1 MTVRWLM
8 QGDQDVPPLVPL
20 GEEED
25 GWLSPGERQRLAG
38 LRVPRR
44 RADFLLGRWT
54 AKRAVA
60 AHLGRREGL
69 SGIEVRPAQSGA
81 PEVFLDGAPAPVSLS
96 ISHRAGRSLCAVAD
110 AGAALGCDL
119 EVVEAR
125 DASFVADYFTDAEQ
139 AAVVGAPAAERAA
152 LCALIWSAKEGA
164 LKALRTGLRLDTR
177 AVEVRA
183 PQGAGWLAA
192 GRAGWSPISVRYQE
206 GGEVF
211 GGFWRADEQWILVV
225 VANPPPELPCVIKV

>member
-1 MTVRWLM
+1 MTKVRWLM
-8 QGDQDVPPLVPL
+8 QGDRDVPLH
-20 GEEED
+20 ED
-25 GWLSPGERQRLAG
+25 GWLSPGERQHLAG

-60 AHLGRREGL
+60 AHLGREGL
-69 SGIEVRPAQSGA
+69 AGIEVRPAPGGA
-81 PEVFLDGAPAPVSLS
+81 PEVFLDGEPAPVSLS
-96 ISHRAGRSLCAVAD
+96 ISHREGRSLCAVAD

-119 EVVEAR
+119 EVIEAR

-139 AAVVGAPAAERAA
+139 AAVASAPAAERAA

-183 PQGAGWLAA
+183 PRGAGWLAA
-192 GRAGWSPISVRYQE
+192 GRAGWSAISVNYLE
-206 GGEVF
+206 GGGAF
-211 GGFWRADEQWILVV
+211 GGFWRADEQLILVV
-225 VANPPPELPCVIKV
+225 VADPPPPDLPCVIKV

>member
-8 QGDQDVPPLVPL
+8 QEDREVPCD
-20 GEEED
+20 D
-25 GWLSPGERQRLAG
+25 GWLSAGERQRLAG

-60 AHLGRREGL
+60 AHLHARAL
-69 SGIEVRPAQSGA
+69 SDLEVRAAESGA
-81 PEVFLDGAPAPVSLS
+81 PEVFLGGAPAPVSIS
-96 ISHRAGRSLCAVAD
+96 ISHRDGRALCAVAG

-119 EVVEAR
+119 EVIEER
-125 DASFVADYFTDAEQ
+125 DPAFVADYFTDAEQ
-139 AAVVGAPAAERAA
+139 EAVAGVPAAERAA

-177 AVEVRA
+177 AVEVHPPRG
-183 PQGAGWLAA
+183 PGWREG
-192 GRAGWSPISVRYQE
+192 GRAGWSPISVCH
-206 GGEVF
+206 
-211 GGFWRADEQWILVV
+211 RADGQVFAGFFRTEGRWVLVV
-225 VANPPPELPCVIKV
+225 VADPAPDLPCGIERA